1 MARARF
7 LLRPRWLLSHVLVA
21 LLAVTM
27 VNLGFWQLRRLDEK
41 RDRNAL
47 IEARMDEATVPV
59 EDLLAPGDG
68 DGAVDGTRFREV
80 TASGTYDVDATVV
93 VRNRSQ
99 DGAPGAWLVTPL
111 TLSTG
116 DRVAVIRGF
125 TGFAADGSVP
135 QPDPAAGSVT
145 VTGLVVD
152 PDRLGGTAG
161 RDLSALRAADD
172 LLPGFV
178 QAKSSDPEEPAM
190 AAAASGAPEGP
201 ELLALPAPELSE
213 GPHLG
218 YAVQWFI
225 FATIAAVGYP
235 IILRRVVVR
244 RGKEVDD
251 AEGGDGDPGG
261 DDLDREIEGL
271 LRGGT

>member
-1 MARARF
+1 VARARF
-7 LLRPRWLLSHVLVA
+7 LLRPRWLLSHLLVA

-27 VNLGFWQLRRLDEK
+27 INLGFWQLRRLDEK

-47 IEARMDEATVPV
+47 VEGRMDEPTVPV

-68 DGAVDGTRFREV
+68 DAAVDDTRFREV
-80 TASGTYDVDATVV
+80 TASGSYDVDATVV

-116 DRVAVIRGF
+116 ARVAVIRGF

-135 QPDPAAGSVT
+135 QPDPASGSVT
-145 VTGLVVD
+145 VTGLVMD
-152 PDRLGGTAG
+152 PDRLGGTAE

-178 QAKSSDPEEPAM
+178 QAESSDPEEPAI
-190 AAAASGAPEGP
+190 ADASGTPDGP

-218 YAVQWFI
+218 YALQWFT
-225 FATIAAVGYP
+225 FSTIALVGYP
-235 IILRRVVVR
+235 IILRRVVIR

-251 AEGGDGDPGG
+251 AAGGDGGG
-261 DDLDREIEGL
+261 DDLDREIEEL